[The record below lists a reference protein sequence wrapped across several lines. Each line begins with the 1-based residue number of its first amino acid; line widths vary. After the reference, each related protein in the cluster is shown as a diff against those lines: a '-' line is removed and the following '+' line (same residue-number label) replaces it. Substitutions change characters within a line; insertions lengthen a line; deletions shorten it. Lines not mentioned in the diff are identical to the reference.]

1 MAYMNFRSILCFHE
15 EGYILRL
22 SDSREMLLPNL
33 VYLTSDLKYHVADL
47 VKVLLY

>member
-15 EGYILRL
+15 EGDFEIIRFTG
-22 SDSREMLLPNL
+22 DAVAQFL